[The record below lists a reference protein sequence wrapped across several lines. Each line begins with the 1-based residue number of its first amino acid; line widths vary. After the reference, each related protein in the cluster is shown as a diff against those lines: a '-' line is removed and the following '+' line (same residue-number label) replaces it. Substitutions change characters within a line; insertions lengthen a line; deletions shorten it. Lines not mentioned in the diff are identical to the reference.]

1 MIGAKPPEAGKR
13 DSIIRLHCG
22 ATRQET
28 SAKAH
33 VRDTVMSS
41 AASQPLRL
49 DAASAL
55 DGARRIVV
63 KIGSS
68 LLIDTQT
75 RRPTRDWLTAMAA
88 DLAALRA
95 RGREVIVVSSG
106 SIALGRGRL
115 PELGARLEDKQ
126 AAASV
131 GQSLLMAAWS
141 AALEPHGLIAGQV
154 LLTRDDT
161 ERRRRWLNARATVQA
176 LLAHGVVPIV
186 NENDTVA
193 TEEIRYGDNDR
204 LAARTA
210 QLARADLLVLL
221 SDVDGLY
228 TADPRRDANASHL
241 PLIESLT
248 PDILA
253 MGGGANAD
261 AGVGTGGMAT
271 KLAAAQI
278 ARSAGCAT
286 LIASGQTLS
295 PLSAIRDGARAT
307 LIAAP
312 DGPMA
317 AYKQWIA
324 GSLSPTGT
332 LTLDPGAVAALR
344 AGKSLLPAGVAAL
357 SGAFEK
363 GDCVR
368 LIDADGRAVGVGLAA
383 YAADEAARIR
393 GRRSDEIEAVL
404 GYRGA
409 SVLIHRDD
417 MVLDDR

>member
-1 MIGAKPPEAGKR
+1 
-13 DSIIRLHCG
+13 
-22 ATRQET
+22 
-28 SAKAH
+28 
-33 VRDTVMSS
+33 MSQR
-41 AASQPLRL
+41 AALPVGPN
-49 DAASAL
+49 AASAL
-55 DGARRIVV
+55 GAARRVVV

-68 LLIDTQT
+68 LLIDAAT
-75 RRPTRDWLTAMAA
+75 RQPTRDWLAA
-88 DLAALRA
+88 VASDLAALKVQ
-95 RGREVIVVSSG
+95 GREVIVVSSG

-115 PELGARLEDKQ
+115 PALGARLEDKQ

-141 AALEPHGLIAGQV
+141 GALDPHGLIAGQV

-161 ERRRRWLNARATVQA
+161 ERRRRWLNARATVEA
-176 LLAHGVVPIV
+176 LLTHGVIPIV

-210 QLARADLLVLL
+210 QLARADLLILL

-228 TADPRRDANASHL
+228 TADPRRDPNAAHL
-241 PLIESLT
+241 PLIETLS

-286 LIASGQTLS
+286 IIASGQTLS
-295 PLSAIRDGARAT
+295 PLNAIRDGARAT

-332 LTLDPGAVAALR
+332 LTLDAGAVTALK
-344 AGKSLLPAGVAAL
+344 AGKSLLPAGVTGV
-357 SGAFEK
+357 SGGFEK

-368 LIDADGRAVGVGLAA
+368 LIDPDGRAVGVGLAA
-383 YAADEAARIR
+383 YAADEAARLR
-393 GRRSDEIEAVL
+393 GRRSDEIETLL

>member
-1 MIGAKPPEAGKR
+1 
-13 DSIIRLHCG
+13 
-22 ATRQET
+22 
-28 SAKAH
+28 
-33 VRDTVMSS
+33 MSQR
-41 AASQPLRL
+41 AALPVGPS
-49 DAASAL
+49 AASAL
-55 DGARRIVV
+55 GAARRVVV

-68 LLIDTQT
+68 LLIDAAT
-75 RRPTRDWLTAMAA
+75 RQPTRDWLAA
-88 DLAALRA
+88 VASDLAALKA
-95 RGREVIVVSSG
+95 EGREVIVVSSG

-115 PELGARLEDKQ
+115 PNLGARLEDKQ

-141 AALEPHGLIAGQV
+141 GALDPHGLIAGQV

-161 ERRRRWLNARATVQA
+161 ERRRRWLNARATVEA
-176 LLAHGVVPIV
+176 LLTHGVIPIV

-210 QLARADLLVLL
+210 QLARADLLILL

-228 TADPRRDANASHL
+228 TADPRRDPNAAQL
-241 PLIESLT
+241 PLIETLSA
-248 PDILA
+248 DILA

-286 LIASGQTLS
+286 IIASGQTLS
-295 PLSAIRDGARAT
+295 PLAAVRDGARAT

-324 GSLSPTGT
+324 GSLSPAGA
-332 LTLDPGAVAALR
+332 LTLDAGAVTALK
-344 AGKSLLPAGVAAL
+344 AGKSLLPAGVTAV
-357 SGAFEK
+357 SGGFEK

-368 LIDADGRAVGVGLAA
+368 LIDPNGRAVGVGLAA
-383 YAADEAARIR
+383 YAADEASRIR
-393 GRRSDEIEAVL
+393 GRRSDEIETLL